1 MNDVIVVGGG
11 ASGLAAAIEAARGG
25 CRVTVLEQKERTGK
39 KILATGNG
47 RCNLTNLHMDPDTCY
62 RGGNPAFV
70 RDVLGRVTVAE
81 TLVWFGD
88 LGIPTKDRN
97 GYVYPRSDQASAVAE
112 ALAMEAE
119 HLGVRILCGMR
130 VESISFKGENSGN
143 LRTAGEFAVTAEDRT
158 DGERKVGE
166 RKAGEQK
173 ARRRETFRSRA
184 VILAAG
190 SKAAPATGSDGSGY
204 ELAEALGHKIIP
216 PLPALVQLICRGRI
230 FRQLAGIRTDGRIRL
245 FVDGEPAAADRGEV
259 QLTEQGISGIP
270 AFQVSRFASAALAAG
285 RLVEAS
291 LDFLPDWNREQI
303 LEFLTARRSRLAY
316 RKGESF
322 LSGLFAG
329 KLGAVLMSSAGISLT
344 DPVSQI
350 PDRKLEKLADQIRDF
365 RAPVTGTRS
374 FDSAQVCCGG
384 VCADQVFGATME
396 SRITPGLYLT
406 GELLDVDGICGGYN
420 LQWAWSTGI
429 LAGRSAA
436 KIIRE
441 GGDSL

>member
-81 TLVWFGD
+81 TLEWFGD

-158 DGERKVGE
+158 DGERK
-166 RKAGEQK
+166 AG
-173 ARRRETFRSRA
+173 RRETFRSRT

-245 FVDGEPAAADRGEV
+245 FVDGEPATADRGEV

-270 AFQVSRFASAALAAG
+270 AFQVSRVASAALAAG
-285 RLVEAS
+285 RQVEAS

-396 SRITPGLYLT
+396 SRITPGLYLI

>member
-166 RKAGEQK
+166 RKAD
-173 ARRRETFRSRA
+173 RRETFRSRA

-230 FRQLAGIRTDGRIRL
+230 FRQLAGIRTT
-245 FVDGEPAAADRGEV
+245 ADRGEV